1 MKPLKNAHLKKRVLA
16 TLVSATVAFGGVT
29 VVAPTADA
37 DERVTSEYSALPSDA
52 NKAALQYNKGAKLK
66 GRMDMLQTQYGPGW
80 CIDAALPGPSLDT
93 QYEVRKLDGVSGLYG
108 FNLVSGGSFDIHP
121 DIEKASISLTKL
133 MLDDY
138 YAGRHEEVRKKA
150 LAMQALVSNNQE
162 VLDQIRGYITGDI
175 KPRWAAYG
183 FGWSNNPP
191 KLTAAEFESWTGF
204 SIRRTATATV
214 GQSDFYLVKNSAK
227 FNALK
232 VNPGEYVT
240 VLVPLNYNI
249 YQDVLRDPTKQRILI
264 IAQPGLDNYQPDVIR
279 ETVTKTVSPQETKTV
294 TSTVQSTVTE
304 TETVRPGNATV
315 TKTVAGTTT
324 KTEYIQPIVEK
335 TVTETPEELTVT
347 STRRP
352 DVVTATAKTTLPT
365 KVETETVTAPQKTV
379 TVEQVEPV
387 TVTETTTARAT
398 DTVEGATETVT
409 VTKPATTVVETV
421 KRSGA
426 PRTETQTVTAEP
438 STKVVET
445 TVVNKNYKTVERTS
459 TVERYT
465 RHFTYA
471 FAFEGTDKTQII
483 DVDKLGDWKLE
494 IIDDS
499 NGLVDIRKVERNG
512 KYVIE
517 IVPKR
522 EGKGTVRFVITD
534 SEGNRHEY
542 TVNIVN
548 EKTEKVTV
556 NDVTVNNHFFNVG
569 VSNIDQTITVPAGW
583 DYKVDGPGELVKVE
597 GSSNQYKLKVKDGV
611 TKGQIKV
618 TVFEKVNGKP
628 TGAENNY
635 IFMIDTTT
643 GGSTYTRVIGNLNS
657 YILEIEGV
665 EEKPEIVE
673 GADKIEKIEK
683 RGDSW
688 VVTPNKDAT
697 GDVVI
702 KAVDKEGKTYTF
714 NLKIEHGTNVS
725 VDNVT
730 RLMDEGDTVTIDYGD
745 DTSDLT
751 KEPVSQSGTWE
762 WDEQN
767 PWKVTNVTNGTLVFN
782 VYKETDNGRVL
793 IGTYTIVAKVKSDTK
808 YPTAKVTQDV
818 LDRNTVILKLGTPG
832 NEFEVKEGKG
842 LFDKEEDE
850 NGNWKVLPKVGTDGK
865 IVIVEKF
872 GDDELVEYTIN
883 VTPSEI
889 KEVRKNVT
897 SGQTIG
903 ISGDTKVTKG
913 NELLVGGDIMVNS
926 KNKSLKFV
934 DGANGEVVVEVLNSR
949 GIAHERHT
957 YVVTPQGAREEKF
970 ELTPKS
976 ESSITM
982 NSSEFT
988 FEVKG
993 EDVIDVKREGD
1004 TLLVTPKDGKTG
1016 TATVEV
1022 KSGNTV
1028 VERYIYTVV
1037 PGKNGGNTASSDDY
1051 KLSVDGRF
1059 TITRINDNTIEI
1071 IEGAEW
1077 VKEVKEDGKWSL
1089 VPKGPESIGK
1099 TVKVIERRGDVVV
1112 RRYNIEVLPEGKQ
1125 LNFEEFRT
1133 VLYKNIKDS
1142 VDFGEKYTYK
1152 VVHGKDL
1159 VTVTEPEPGKLAI
1172 EAKPGKRGLAQIE
1185 IRDPEGNLVRVVDA
1199 VIPDT
1204 SEGELPKPR
1213 PSIKPNPGKDGSY
1226 IVDFEG
1232 GSNNVEI
1239 NICTGDGSCTIVPND
1254 KVVDKGGH
1262 LEVDAGKVPGGKLV
1276 VVPIE
1281 NGVRSD
1287 KQEDYVEID
1296 LGVDL
1301 QGNKTEK
1308 GSSEI
1313 DGKCIAS
1320 IIGLSA
1326 PLLLAI
1332 PLGILSQ
1339 VRIPGLEGLSA
1350 QVNDAIRQANDQI
1363 QRGLGIYNE
1372 DRSRR
1377 AAGFQGAF
1385 NVANPEMLSLAA
1397 GSLGAI
1403 TLGLFLI
1410 DGVLRACGQEEM
1422 TSSYKIGEATGQE
1435 WMMHGSSGKSSKD
1448 KAEKPSEEAGAKD
1461 KKDEP
1466 KE

>member
-1 MKPLKNAHLKKRVLA
+1 MKNAHLKKRVLA

-214 GQSDFYLVKNSAK
+214 GQSDFYLVKNSTK

-264 IAQPGLDNYQPDVIR
+264 IAQPGLDNYKPDVIR

-294 TSTVQSTVTE
+294 T
-304 TETVRPGNATV
+304 
-315 TKTVAGTTT
+315 KT
-324 KTEYIQPIVEK
+324 
-335 TVTETPEELTVT
+335 
-347 STRRP
+347 
-352 DVVTATAKTTLPT
+352 
-365 KVETETVTAPQKTV
+365 
-379 TVEQVEPV
+379 
-387 TVTETTTARAT
+387 
-398 DTVEGATETVT
+398 
-409 VTKPATTVVETV
+409 ATTVVETV

-471 FAFEGTDKTQII
+471 FAFEGNEKTQII

-499 NGLVDIRKVERNG
+499 NGLVEIRKVERNG
-512 KYVIE
+512 KDVIE

-597 GSSNQYKLKVKDGV
+597 GSSNQYKLKVDDGV

-643 GGSTYTRVIGNLNS
+643 DGSTYTRVIGNLNS

-688 VVTPNKDAT
+688 VVTPKKDAT

-702 KAVDKEGKTYTF
+702 KAVDKDGKTHTF

-730 RLMDEGDTVTIDYGD
+730 KLMDEGDTVTIDYKD

-751 KEPVSQSGTWE
+751 KEIVSESGEWK
-762 WDEQN
+762 WDEQD

-782 VYKETDNGRVL
+782 VYKETGNGRVL
-793 IGTYTIVAKVKSDTK
+793 IGTYTLVAKVKSESK

-832 NEFEVKEGKG
+832 NKFEPKEGKD
-842 LFDKEEDE
+842 LFDKEVDE
-850 NGNWKVLPKVGTDGK
+850 NGNWKVLPKVGTDDK

-897 SGQTIG
+897 SGATVN
-903 ISGDTKVTKG
+903 ISRDNLKVTQGKDLLDGGDIKVTKG
-913 NELLVGGDIMVNS
+913 KDPLNGGDINQY
-926 KNKSLKFV
+926 SLEFV

-949 GIAHERHT
+949 GIAFQRYT

-970 ELTPKS
+970 ELTPNS

-988 FEVKG
+988 YDVKG

-1016 TATVEV
+1016 TATVEI

-1028 VERYIYTVV
+1028 VERYTYTVV

-1059 TITRINDNTIEI
+1059 TITRINNNPIEI
-1071 IEGAEW
+1071 IEGKEW
-1077 VKEVKEDGKWSL
+1077 VEYDEEDGKWIL

-1172 EAKPGKRGLAQIE
+1172 EAQPGKRGLAQIE

-1213 PSIKPNPGKDGSY
+1213 PSIKPNPGKEGSY

-1239 NICTGDGSCTIVPND
+1239 NICTGDGSCTIVPNN
-1254 KVVDKGGH
+1254 KVVDKGSH
-1262 LEVDAGKVPGGKLV
+1262 LEVDPGKVPDGSKLV

-1287 KQEDYVEID
+1287 KREDYVEID

-1308 GSSEI
+1308 GSSEL

-1320 IIGLSA
+1320 IVGLSA

-1435 WMMHGSSGKSSKD
+1435 WMMYGSSGKSSKD
-1448 KAEKPSEEAGAKD
+1448 QAEKPSEEAGAKD
-1461 KKDEP
+1461 KKDES
-1466 KE
+1466 KK

>member
-1 MKPLKNAHLKKRVLA
+1 MKPLKNAHLKKRVMA

-150 LAMQALVSNNQE
+150 LAMQALVSNNQD

-214 GQSDFYLVKNSAK
+214 GQSDFYLAKNTKK
-227 FNALK
+227 FNSLK
-232 VNPGEYVT
+232 VNEGEYVT

-264 IAQPGLDNYQPDVIR
+264 VAQPGLDNYKPDVIR

-294 TSTVQSTVTE
+294 TKTVQPTVTE
-304 TETVRPGNATV
+304 TTTVRPGNATT

-324 KTEYIQPIVEK
+324 ETQYIQPIVEE
-335 TVTETPEELTVT
+335 TVTETPEEVTVT

-421 KRSGA
+421 KKSGA

-471 FAFEGTDKTQII
+471 FAFEGNEKTQII

-494 IIDDS
+494 IIDNS
-499 NGLVDIRKVERNG
+499 NGLVEIRKVERNG
-512 KYVIE
+512 KDVIE

-534 SEGNRHEY
+534 GEGNRHEY

-569 VSNIDQTITVPAGW
+569 VSNVDQTITVPAGW

-597 GSSNQYKLKVKDGV
+597 GSSNQYKLKVVDGL
-611 TKGQIKV
+611 TQDQIKV

-635 IFMIDTTT
+635 IFMIDT
-643 GGSTYTRVIGNLNS
+643 GSTYTRVIGNLNS

-683 RGDSW
+683 RGGSW

-730 RLMDEGDTVTIDYGD
+730 RLMDEGNTVTIDYGT
-745 DTSDLT
+745 DTPDLT
-751 KEPVSQSGTWE
+751 KEIVSESGEWK
-762 WDEQN
+762 WDEQD

-808 YPTAKVTQDV
+808 YPTAKVSQDV
-818 LDRNTVILKLGTPG
+818 LDRNTVTLTRGTPG
-832 NEFEVKEGKG
+832 NKFEVKEGED

-850 NGNWKVLPKVGTDGK
+850 NGNWKVLPKLGTDGKGK

-883 VTPSEI
+883 VTPSKI
-889 KEVRKNVT
+889 DEVRKNVK
-897 SGQTIG
+897 SGATIG
-903 ISGDTKVTKG
+903 ISAGNRKFTKG
-913 NELLVGGDIMVNS
+913 DELLASGIDDGKD
-926 KNKSLKFV
+926 LKFKE
-934 DGANGEVVVEVLNSR
+934 GAKGEVIVEVLNSR
-949 GIAHERHT
+949 GIAYQR
-957 YVVTPQGAREEKF
+957 YIFNVTPQGAREKAF

-988 FEVKG
+988 YKVKG
-993 EDVIDVKREGD
+993 EDVIDVKRDGD
-1004 TLLVTPKDGKTG
+1004 KLLVTPKDGKTG
-1016 TATVEV
+1016 TATVEI
-1022 KSGNTV
+1022 KSGETV
-1028 VERYIYTVV
+1028 VERYTYTVV

-1059 TITRINDNTIEI
+1059 TITRINNNPIEI
-1071 IEGAEW
+1071 IEGKEW
-1077 VKEVKEDGKWSL
+1077 VEYDEEDGKWIL

-1159 VTVTEPEPGKLAI
+1159 VTVTKPEPGKLAI
-1172 EAKPGKRGLAQIE
+1172 EAQPGKRGLAQIE

-1213 PSIKPNPGKDGSY
+1213 PSIKPNPGKEGSY

-1239 NICTGDGSCTIVPND
+1239 NICTGDGSCTIVPNN
-1254 KVVDKGGH
+1254 KVVDKGSH
-1262 LEVDAGKVPGGKLV
+1262 LEVDPGKVPDGSKLV

-1287 KQEDYVEID
+1287 KREDYVEID

-1308 GSSEI
+1308 GSSEL

-1320 IIGLSA
+1320 IVGLSA

-1435 WMMHGSSGKSSKD
+1435 WMMYGSSGKSSKD
-1448 KAEKPSEEAGAKD
+1448 QAEKPSEEAGAKD
-1461 KKDEP
+1461 KKDES
-1466 KE
+1466 KK

>member
-1 MKPLKNAHLKKRVLA
+1 K
-16 TLVSATVAFGGVT
+16 
-29 VVAPTADA
+29 
-37 DERVTSEYSALPSDA
+37 
-52 NKAALQYNKGAKLK
+52 
-66 GRMDMLQTQYGPGW
+66 
-80 CIDAALPGPSLDT
+80 
-93 QYEVRKLDGVSGLYG
+93 
-108 FNLVSGGSFDIHP
+108 
-121 DIEKASISLTKL
+121 
-133 MLDDY
+133 
-138 YAGRHEEVRKKA
+138 
-150 LAMQALVSNNQE
+150 
-162 VLDQIRGYITGDI
+162 
-175 KPRWAAYG
+175 
-183 FGWSNNPP
+183 
-191 KLTAAEFESWTGF
+191 
-204 SIRRTATATV
+204 
-214 GQSDFYLVKNSAK
+214 
-227 FNALK
+227 
-232 VNPGEYVT
+232 
-240 VLVPLNYNI
+240 
-249 YQDVLRDPTKQRILI
+249 
-264 IAQPGLDNYQPDVIR
+264 
-279 ETVTKTVSPQETKTV
+279 
-294 TSTVQSTVTE
+294 
-304 TETVRPGNATV
+304 
-315 TKTVAGTTT
+315 
-324 KTEYIQPIVEK
+324 
-335 TVTETPEELTVT
+335 
-347 STRRP
+347 
-352 DVVTATAKTTLPT
+352 
-365 KVETETVTAPQKTV
+365 
-379 TVEQVEPV
+379 
-387 TVTETTTARAT
+387 
-398 DTVEGATETVT
+398 
-409 VTKPATTVVETV
+409 
-421 KRSGA
+421 
-426 PRTETQTVTAEP
+426 
-438 STKVVET
+438 
-445 TVVNKNYKTVERTS
+445 
-459 TVERYT
+459 
-465 RHFTYA
+465 
-471 FAFEGTDKTQII
+471 
-483 DVDKLGDWKLE
+483 E
-494 IIDDS
+494 I
-499 NGLVDIRKVERNG
+499 
-512 KYVIE
+512 
-517 IVPKR
+517 
-522 EGKGTVRFVITD
+522 
-534 SEGNRHEY
+534 
-542 TVNIVN
+542 
-548 EKTEKVTV
+548 
-556 NDVTVNNHFFNVG
+556 
-569 VSNIDQTITVPAGW
+569 
-583 DYKVDGPGELVKVE
+583 
-597 GSSNQYKLKVKDGV
+597 
-611 TKGQIKV
+611 
-618 TVFEKVNGKP
+618 
-628 TGAENNY
+628 
-635 IFMIDTTT
+635 
-643 GGSTYTRVIGNLNS
+643 
-657 YILEIEGV
+657 
-665 EEKPEIVE
+665 
-673 GADKIEKIEK
+673 
-683 RGDSW
+683 
-688 VVTPNKDAT
+688 
-697 GDVVI
+697 
-702 KAVDKEGKTYTF
+702 
-714 NLKIEHGTNVS
+714 
-725 VDNVT
+725 
-730 RLMDEGDTVTIDYGD
+730 
-745 DTSDLT
+745 
-751 KEPVSQSGTWE
+751 VSQSGEWE
-762 WDEQN
+762 WDEQD
-767 PWKVTNVTNGTLVFN
+767 PWKVKNVTNGTLVFN

-793 IGTYTIVAKVKSDTK
+793 IGTYTIVAKVKSDNK
-808 YPTAKVTQDV
+808 YPPAKVTQDV
-818 LDRNTVILKLGTPG
+818 LDRNTVTLKRGTPR
-832 NEFEVKEGKG
+832 NEFEVRQGEG
-842 LFDKEEDE
+842 LFEKEIDE
-850 NGNWKVLPKVGTDGK
+850 NGNWKVMPKLGTDDK

-889 KEVRKNVT
+889 DEVRKNVK
-897 SGQTIG
+897 SGATVG
-903 ISGDTKVTKG
+903 ITGDNLKVTKG
-913 NELLVGGDIMVNS
+913 NELLDGGDIKVTKGKDPLNGDDI
-926 KNKSLKFV
+926 NQYSLEFV

-949 GIAHERHT
+949 GIAYQR
-957 YVVTPQGAREEKF
+957 YIFNVTPQGAREEKF

-988 FEVKG
+988 YKVKG

-1004 TLLVTPKDGKTG
+1004 TLQVKPKDGKTG

-1022 KSGNTV
+1022 RSGETV
-1028 VERYIYTVV
+1028 VERYTYTVV

-1059 TITRINDNTIEI
+1059 TITRINNNPIEI

-1077 VKEVKEDGKWSL
+1077 VKVVEEDGKWIL

-1363 QRGLGIYNE
+1363 QRGLGIHDD

-1377 AAGFQGAF
+1377 AAGLQGAF

-1422 TSSYKIGEATGQE
+1422 TSSYKIGEATGQD

-1461 KKDEP
+1461 KKDES
-1466 KE
+1466 KK

>member
-214 GQSDFYLVKNSAK
+214 GQSDFYLVKNSTK

-264 IAQPGLDNYQPDVIR
+264 IAQPGLDNYKPDVIR

-294 TSTVQSTVTE
+294 T
-304 TETVRPGNATV
+304 
-315 TKTVAGTTT
+315 KT
-324 KTEYIQPIVEK
+324 
-335 TVTETPEELTVT
+335 
-347 STRRP
+347 
-352 DVVTATAKTTLPT
+352 
-365 KVETETVTAPQKTV
+365 
-379 TVEQVEPV
+379 
-387 TVTETTTARAT
+387 
-398 DTVEGATETVT
+398 
-409 VTKPATTVVETV
+409 ATTVVETV

-471 FAFEGTDKTQII
+471 FAFEGNEKTQII

-499 NGLVDIRKVERNG
+499 NGLVEIRKVERNG
-512 KYVIE
+512 KDVIE

-597 GSSNQYKLKVKDGV
+597 GSSNQYKLKVDDGV

-643 GGSTYTRVIGNLNS
+643 DGSTYTRVIGNLNS

-688 VVTPNKDAT
+688 VVTPKKDAT

-702 KAVDKEGKTYTF
+702 KAVDKDGKTHTF

-730 RLMDEGDTVTIDYGD
+730 KLMDEGDTVTIDYKD

-751 KEPVSQSGTWE
+751 KEIVSESGEWK
-762 WDEQN
+762 WDEQD

-782 VYKETDNGRVL
+782 VYKETGNGRVL
-793 IGTYTIVAKVKSDTK
+793 IGTYTLVAKVKSESK

-832 NEFEVKEGKG
+832 NKFEPKEGKD
-842 LFDKEEDE
+842 LFDKEVDE
-850 NGNWKVLPKVGTDGK
+850 NGNWKVLPKVGTDDK

-897 SGQTIG
+897 SGATVN
-903 ISGDTKVTKG
+903 ISRDNLKVTQGKDLLDGGDIKVTKG
-913 NELLVGGDIMVNS
+913 KDPLNGGDINQY
-926 KNKSLKFV
+926 SLEFV

-949 GIAHERHT
+949 GIAFQRYT

-970 ELTPKS
+970 ELTPNS

-988 FEVKG
+988 YDVKG

-1016 TATVEV
+1016 TATVEI

-1028 VERYIYTVV
+1028 VERYTYTVV

-1059 TITRINDNTIEI
+1059 TITRINNNPIEI
-1071 IEGAEW
+1071 IEGKEW
-1077 VKEVKEDGKWSL
+1077 VEYDEEDGKWIL

-1172 EAKPGKRGLAQIE
+1172 EAQPGKRGLAQIE

-1213 PSIKPNPGKDGSY
+1213 PSIKPNPGKEGSY

-1239 NICTGDGSCTIVPND
+1239 NICTGDGSCTIVPNN
-1254 KVVDKGGH
+1254 KVVDKGSH
-1262 LEVDAGKVPGGKLV
+1262 LEVDPGKVPDGSKLV

-1287 KQEDYVEID
+1287 KREDYVEID

-1308 GSSEI
+1308 GSSEL

-1320 IIGLSA
+1320 IVGLSA

-1435 WMMHGSSGKSSKD
+1435 WMMYGSSGKSSKD
-1448 KAEKPSEEAGAKD
+1448 QAEKPSEEAGAKD
-1461 KKDEP
+1461 KKDES
-1466 KE
+1466 KK

>member
-1 MKPLKNAHLKKRVLA
+1 MKNAHLKKRVLA

-315 TKTVAGTTT
+315 TKTVGGTA
-324 KTEYIQPIVEK
+324 TETQYIQPIVEK

-471 FAFEGTDKTQII
+471 FAFEGNEKSQII

-597 GSSNQYKLKVKDGV
+597 GSSNQYKLKVVDGLSQD
-611 TKGQIKV
+611 QIKV

-635 IFMIDTTT
+635 IFMIDT
-643 GGSTYTRVIGNLNS
+643 GSTYTRVIGNLNS
-657 YILEIEGV
+657 YILEVKNV
-665 EEKPEIVE
+665 EQKPEIVA
-673 GADKIEKIEK
+673 GAEKIEKIEK
-683 RGDSW
+683 RGDLW
-688 VVTPNKDAT
+688 VVTPKKNAT

-702 KAVDKEGKTYTF
+702 KAVDNEGKTYTF
-714 NLKIEHGTNVS
+714 NLKIENGTNVS

-730 RLMDEGDTVTIDYGD
+730 KLMDEGHTVTIDYGTD
-745 DTSDLT
+745 NTDLT
-751 KEPVSQSGTWE
+751 KEIVSQSGEWE
-762 WDEQN
+762 WDEQD
-767 PWKVTNVTNGTLVFN
+767 PWKVKNVTNGTLVFN

-793 IGTYTIVAKVKSDTK
+793 IGTYTIVAKVKDDK

-818 LDRNTVILKLGTPG
+818 LDRNTVTLKRGTPR
-832 NEFEVKEGKG
+832 NEFEVRAGEG
-842 LFDKEEDE
+842 LFEKKEDE
-850 NGNWKVLPKVGTDGK
+850 NGNWKVLPKLGTDDK

-889 KEVRKNVT
+889 DEVRKNVK
-897 SGQTIG
+897 SGATIG

-913 NELLVGGDIMVNS
+913 DELLASGIDDGKD
-926 KNKSLKFV
+926 LKFKE
-934 DGANGEVVVEVLNSR
+934 GAKGEVIVEFLNSR
-949 GIAHERHT
+949 GIAYQR
-957 YVVTPQGAREEKF
+957 YIFNVTPQGAREEKF

-988 FEVKG
+988 YKVKG
-993 EDVIDVKREGD
+993 EDVIDVKRDGD
-1004 TLLVTPKDGKTG
+1004 KLLVTPKDGKTG
-1016 TATVEV
+1016 TATVEI
-1022 KSGNTV
+1022 KSGETV
-1028 VERYIYTVV
+1028 VERYTYTVV

-1059 TITRINDNTIEI
+1059 TITRINDNPIEI
-1071 IEGAEW
+1071 IEGKEW
-1077 VKEVKEDGKWSL
+1077 VKKIEEDGKWIL

-1099 TVKVIERRGDVVV
+1099 TVKVIERRDDVVV

-1172 EAKPGKRGLAQIE
+1172 EAQPGKRGQAQIE

-1239 NICTGDGSCTIVPND
+1239 NICTGDGSCTIVPSD
-1254 KVVDKGGH
+1254 KIVDKGSH

-1363 QRGLGIYNE
+1363 QRGLGIHND

-1377 AAGFQGAF
+1377 AAGLQGAF

-1435 WMMHGSSGKSSKD
+1435 WMMNGSSGKSSKD
-1448 KAEKPSEEAGAKD
+1448 QAEKPSEEAGAKD
-1461 KKDEP
+1461 KKDES
-1466 KE
+1466 KK